1 MSDVR
6 LISAQ
11 EFEKHFG
18 CKPTY
23 LSYAPGRVNLI
34 GEHTDY
40 NDGFVLPCAIKFGTA
55 MTAKKNGTDKMRL
68 LAVDIDHDTD
78 EFVCSATFEPHESKT
93 WSNYL
98 RAMTSLI
105 MQKGH
110 KVEGLD
116 IAITGDI
123 PLGSGLSSSASLEVT
138 FGNLVSQVFGLDI
151 PLQEIA
157 LTGQACEALNGCK
170 CGIMDQTIVA
180 CGKAD
185 NALLID
191 CRSLKLEQI
200 SVPSNLD
207 ILIVN
212 SNVKHALVGGEYN
225 ERREQCENAA
235 KILGVKALRD
245 ATMDMLDAK
254 KGQMDEVTYRRA
266 RHVITED
273 DRVLEAVKAFEQGDL
288 AKLATLMYASHCSMR
303 DDFEIT
309 IPEIDGLVEI
319 IREAIGENAA
329 VRMTGGG
336 FGGSVVAVVDP
347 SKVEQVKAAIDAK
360 YEALAGRKATIIETH
375 AFNGAE
381 FTNLQ
386 FNTKF

>member
-1 MSDVR
+1 MTDVR
-6 LISAQ
+6 VKSA
-11 EFEKHFG
+11 EAFEKHFG
-18 CKPTY
+18 CKGEY

-55 MTAKKNGTDKMRL
+55 MTAKKNGTNKIRL
-68 LAVDIDHDTD
+68 LAIDINNETD
-78 EFVCSATFEPHESKT
+78 EFEISSEYQAHESKT
-93 WSNYL
+93 WANYL

-105 MQKGH
+105 VGKGH
-110 KVEGLD
+110 KVEGID
-116 IAITGDI
+116 VAITGDI

-138 FGNLVSQVFGLDI
+138 FGNLLSNVFGLNI

-157 LTGQACEALNGCK
+157 LIGQACEALNGCK
-170 CGIMDQTIVA
+170 CGIMDQTISA
-180 CGKAD
+180 CGKA
-185 NALLID
+185 NCALLID

-200 SVPSNLD
+200 KVPQDLD

-235 KILGVKALRD
+235 KIIGVKALRD
-245 ATMDMLDAK
+245 ATMEMLDAHK
-254 KGQMDEVTYRRA
+254 AQMDEVTYRRA

-273 DRVLEAVKAFEQGDL
+273 DRVLEAVKAFEGSDL

-336 FGGSVVAVVDP
+336 FGGSVVAVVEP
-347 SKVEQVKAAIDAK
+347 SKVAQVKAAIDEK
-360 YEALAGRKATIIETH
+360 YEKLAGRKATIIETH
-375 AFNGAE
+375 AFDGAV
-381 FTNLQ
+381 FKAL
-386 FNTKF
+386 

>member
-6 LISAQ
+6 VKSA
-11 EFEKHFG
+11 EAFEKHFG
-18 CKPTY
+18 CKPEY
-23 LSYAPGRVNLI
+23 LCYAPGRVNLI

-55 MTAKKNGTDKMRL
+55 MTARKNGTDKIRL
-68 LAVDIDHDTD
+68 LAIDINGETD
-78 EFVCSATFEPHESKT
+78 EFTISCEYQAHESKT
-93 WSNYL
+93 WANYL

-105 MQKGH
+105 VSIGH
-110 KVEGLD
+110 KVEGID
-116 IAITGDI
+116 VAITGDI

-138 FGNLVSQVFGLDI
+138 FGNLLSSIFSLNI

-180 CGKAD
+180 CGSAD
-185 NALLID
+185 HALLID
-191 CRSLKLEQI
+191 CRSLELKQI
-200 SVPSNLD
+200 PVPKELD

-225 ERREQCENAA
+225 ERRKQCENAA

-245 ATMDMLDAK
+245 ATMEMLDAAK
-254 KGQMDEVTYRRA
+254 DKMDDVTYRRA

-273 DRVLEAVKAFEQGDL
+273 DRVLEAVKAFEQGNL
-288 AKLATLMYASHCSMR
+288 AKLSELMYASHCSMR

-347 SKVEQVKAAIDAK
+347 NNVEKVKAAIDEK
-360 YEALAGRKATIIETH
+360 YEKIAGSKATIIETH
-375 AFNGAE
+375 AFDGTV
-381 FTNLQ
+381 FTKL
-386 FNTKF
+386 

>member
-1 MSDVR
+1 MTDIRVKSKEAFV
-6 LISAQ
+6 Q
-11 EFEKHFG
+11 HYGCEPEF
-18 CKPTY
+18 

-55 MTAKKNGTDKMRL
+55 ITAKKNGTNKMRL
-68 LAVDIDHDTD
+68 LAVDINHETD
-78 EFVCSATFEPHESKT
+78 EFECSATFTAHESKT

-116 IAITGDI
+116 IAITGDV
-123 PLGSGLSSSASLEVT
+123 PLGAGLSSSASLEVS
-138 FGNLVSQVFGLDI
+138 FGNLLNQVFGLNI

-170 CGIMDQTIVA
+170 CGIMDQTISA

-185 NALLID
+185 CALLID
-191 CRSLKLEQI
+191 CRSLELKQ
-200 SVPSNLD
+200 VPVPANLD

-245 ATMDMLDAK
+245 ATMEMLDAK
-254 KGQMDEVTYRRA
+254 KGEMDDVTYRRA

-273 DRVLEAVKAFEQGDL
+273 DRVLAAIEAFKNGDL
-288 AKLATLMYASHCSMR
+288 DTLAKLMYASHCSMR

-319 IREAIGENAA
+319 IRGVLGAHGA

-336 FGGSVVAVVDP
+336 FGGSVVAVVEP
-347 SKVEQVKAAIDAK
+347 ANVQAVKDAIEAG
-360 YEALAGRKATIIETH
+360 YEKISGKKATIIETH
-375 AFNGAE
+375 AFDGAA
-381 FTNLQ
+381 FTR
-386 FNTKF
+386 F

>member
-6 LISAQ
+6 VKSA
-11 EFEKHFG
+11 EAFEKHFG
-18 CKPTY
+18 CKPEY
-23 LSYAPGRVNLI
+23 LCYTPGRVNLI

-55 MTAKKNGTDKMRL
+55 MTARKNGTDKIRL
-68 LAVDIDHDTD
+68 LAIDINGETD
-78 EFVCSATFEPHESKT
+78 EFEISAEFKPHESKL

-105 MQKGH
+105 VSKGH
-110 KVEGLD
+110 KVEGVD
-116 IAITGDI
+116 VAITGDI

-138 FGNLVSQVFGLDI
+138 FGNLISSISGLNI

-180 CGKAD
+180 CGTAD
-185 NALLID
+185 HALLID
-191 CRSLKLEQI
+191 CRSLELKQI
-200 SVPSNLD
+200 KVPTTLD

-235 KILGVKALRD
+235 RILGVKALRD
-245 ATMDMLDAK
+245 ATMEMLDAHK
-254 KGQMDEVTYRRA
+254 SEMDEVTYRRA

-273 DRVLEAVKAFEQGDL
+273 DRVLEAVKAFESGDL
-288 AKLATLMYASHCSMR
+288 AKLSTLMYASHCSMR

-336 FGGSVVAVVDP
+336 FGGSVVAVVEP

-360 YEALAGRKATIIETH
+360 YEALSGRKATIIETH
-375 AFNGAE
+375 AFNGTT
-381 FTNLQ
+381 FSKL
-386 FNTKF
+386 